1 MAASLLAKRL
11 ASRGVSLQV
20 SRAGTGACLELWIQ
34 IGAGLALLGLG
45 GEAVVRGAVGA
56 ARRLGVSEL
65 LIGLTLVGFGTSTP
79 ELLTSVSAALRG
91 SDGVAIGNV
100 VGSNISNILLIA
112 ALAAIARPI
121 AVRRAAIFRDGAAMI
136 AATMALAA
144 YAYFFPVIERWSGAL
159 LIALLA
165 SYMWS
170 TWRLE
175 RGSQRPSAELHRA
188 ESHAYDPAPPG
199 FWVSL
204 AFAVGGIALLVYGAD
219 LLVQGAITLARL
231 AGMSETVIGLS
242 IVAVGTSLPELVAT
256 LAAAAKGR
264 ADVAF
269 GNVVG
274 SNIYNVLGVLGI
286 TAMVRPITIPTDLG
300 LIDWGVFV
308 GSALLLIFHA
318 WTGAGVTRREG
329 GILLA
334 GYLLYVAY
342 LTTRVGV

>member
-1 MAASLLAKRL
+1 VDIWL
-11 ASRGVSLQV
+11 
-20 SRAGTGACLELWIQ
+20 Q
-34 IGAGLALLGLG
+34 IGAGLVLLALG
-45 GEAVVRGAVGA
+45 GEGVVRGAVGV

-91 SDGVAIGNV
+91 SDGVALGNV

-112 ALAAIARPI
+112 ALAAIAKPI
-121 AVRRAAIFRDGAAMI
+121 AVARAAIFRDGATMI
-136 AATMALAA
+136 AASMALAT
-144 YAYFFPVIERWSGAL
+144 YAAFFATIERWTGAVLVL
-159 LIALLA
+159 LLGTYL
-165 SYMWS
+165 WS

-175 RGSQRPSAELHRA
+175 RGDHRPSAELHKA

-199 FWVSL
+199 LLLSL
-204 AFAVGGIALLVYGAD
+204 VFAVGGIALLIFGAD
-219 LLVQGAITLARL
+219 LLVQGAVALARG
-231 AGMSETVIGLS
+231 AGLSETIIGLT

-264 ADVAF
+264 SEVAF

-286 TAMVRPITIPTDLG
+286 TALVRPLAVPLDLS

-308 GSALLLIFHA
+308 GSALLLVLHA
-318 WTGAGVTRREG
+318 WNGARITRREG
-329 GILLA
+329 GLLLA
-334 GYLLYVAY
+334 CYLLYVTY
-342 LTTRVGV
+342 LVGRTAF